1 MTPLAFIFYYNHLAS
16 STSCCSR
23 GRRAL
28 VFCYTSAMTDT
39 VQYDAQQDKG
49 LTLVGIVFNF
59 HLHLPR
65 VRLQRHQPTLEVL
78 LLTVLGVFQGD
89 VPLQGE
95 TTEERRVD
103 YKELYNHKSSK
114 SPQEQQNTL
123 VQCSSSLPN
132 DWNHRSL
139 VSSIQMQSFLSSL
152 SRLGQ
157 KVAVT
162 H

>member
-1 MTPLAFIFYYNHLAS
+1 
-16 STSCCSR
+16 
-23 GRRAL
+23 
-28 VFCYTSAMTDT
+28 MTDT

-65 VRLQRHQPTLEVL
+65 VRLERHQPTLEVL

-114 SPQEQQNTL
+114 SLQEQQNTL
-123 VQCSSSLPN
+123 VRCNSSTRQQ
-132 DWNHRSL
+132 RSQL
-139 VSSIQMQSFLSSL
+139 TS
-152 SRLGQ
+152 
-157 KVAVT
+157 K
-162 H
+162 